1 MNTELDFL
9 AGFIALMLVV
19 GGIVTIMYVLAKGIE
34 YLAGRYDSYKR
45 AKLSKLPVLVVRNI
59 R

>member
-9 AGFIALMLVV
+9 AGFIALMFFI
-19 GGIVTIMYVLAKGIE
+19 GGIVTIMYALAKGIE
-34 YLAGRYDSYKR
+34 YVAGKYDSYKR
-45 AKLSKLPVLVVRNI
+45 ARLSRLPVLVVRNI

>member
-9 AGFIALMLVV
+9 AGFIALMFFI

>member
-1 MNTELDFL
+1 MNSELDFL

-19 GGIVTIMYVLAKGIE
+19 GGIVTIMYALAKGIE
-34 YLAGRYDSYKR
+34 YVAGKYDSYKR
-45 AKLSKLPVLVVRNI
+45 ARLSRLPVLVVRNI